1 MSELRLRGLIPAF
14 PTPLTAAGQIDE
26 LGLERIVD
34 YQIAQGASGLVP
46 LGGTGE
52 APSLTMAQRTKVLAR
67 TVAAAR
73 GRVPVIAGVLDAGLG
88 GAVDSAKAY
97 EQAGADGLMVI
108 PPYYARTDQ
117 AGLLRYFR
125 ALRQEVAVPFV
136 YYDNPYRS
144 HIVTAPE
151 TIARMAEEGLIVGMK
166 ASNTDLYHLDHV
178 SKTVSDDFAIL
189 SGQDTLFV
197 QQVILGARGGVL
209 TSASLVPG
217 YWNDV
222 QALAEQGRVAEALA
236 AQGRLNPLMDAL
248 FAEEFPAAVRAAF
261 EMIGLPIGTALPPV
275 GSLSE
280 GAVAR
285 LRAAIDTL
293 RGDGVLADVSA
304 R

>member
-34 YQIAQGASGLVP
+34 YQITQGASGLVP

-189 SGQDTLFV
+189 CGQDTLFV